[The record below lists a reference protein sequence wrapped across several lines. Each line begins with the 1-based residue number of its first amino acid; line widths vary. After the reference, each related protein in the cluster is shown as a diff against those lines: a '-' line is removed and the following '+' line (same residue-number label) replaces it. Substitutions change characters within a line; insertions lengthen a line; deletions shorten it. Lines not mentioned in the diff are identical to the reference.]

1 MNKTI
6 FTKGVQYMILSTL
19 CFTAMQ
25 SIVKYMPKFHSFQHI
40 FFRSVIGWV
49 LSVAVLLY
57 QGVSLIGKKSKLL
70 IFRGIVGSVSMFSF
84 FYVLTKIPFGSSVA
98 FKYLSPIFT
107 AIFAV
112 LLLKEKI
119 KPVQWLFFLISFAGI
134 VLLKGFDTRIGLFDL
149 CIGLISAISGG
160 LLYII
165 IRKIS
170 DDDHILVIQH
180 YFMLVAA
187 LAGGIAVVPYWVNP
201 DLCDCG
207 WFLIIGVVGFAAQ
220 LFFTGAI
227 QETAN
232 QVSFLATLRY
242 LEVVYALIIGYFFF
256 NETYSLQSF
265 VGIFLIFTG
274 LILSFRL
281 KSKHKKEEI
290 PEESI
295 PS

>member
-6 FTKGVQYMILSTL
+6 FTKGVQYMIVSTL
-19 CFTAMQ
+19 CFTVMQ
-25 SIVKYMPKFHSFQHI
+25 SLVKYMPKFHSFQHI

-57 QGVSLIGKKSKLL
+57 QRVSLVGRNSKLL
-70 IFRGIVGSVSMFSF
+70 IFRGVIGSVSMFSF
-84 FYVLTKIPFGSSVA
+84 FYVLTNIPFGSSVA

-149 CIGLISAISGG
+149 GIGLISAISGG

-165 IRKIS
+165 IRKIG
-170 DDDHILVIQH
+170 DDDHPLIILH
-180 YFMLVAA
+180 YFMLVSAVTA
-187 LAGGIAVVPYWVNP
+187 GIASIPYWVTP
-201 DLCDCG
+201 DFPDCL
-207 WFLIIGVVGFAAQ
+207 WFLLIGVVGFVAQ
-220 LFFTGAI
+220 LFFTSSI
-227 QETAN
+227 QESGN
-232 QVSFLATLRY
+232 QLSFLALLRY
-242 LEVVYALIIGYFFF
+242 AEVVYALIIGYFFF
-256 NETYSLQSF
+256 NETYSQQSF
-265 VGIFLIFTG
+265 AGIFLIFTG

-281 KSKHKKEEI
+281 KSKYKKDEIAEE
-290 PEESI
+290 
-295 PS
+295 